1 MSDISF
7 LNLYR
12 LNESIRSSLD
22 EAYHRV
28 MDSGWYIMGAEL
40 EAFESEFAR
49 YCDVDYCV
57 GVGNGLDALYLLL
70 KAYGIGTGD
79 EVIVPANTFVATWL
93 AVTSVGAIPVPVE
106 PMNETFNIDP
116 KRLSKAI
123 SNKTKAIIPVHLYG
137 QPADMDPICA
147 VASKYGLIVI
157 EDNAQ
162 AQGGRYKG
170 RRTGSLGHAA
180 ATSFYP
186 GKNLGAM
193 GDGGAVVTNDHDIAE
208 RVRCLRNYGSKTKYQ
223 HDEIGINSRLDEMQA
238 AFLRVKLSA
247 LDRWTAQRKE
257 FAKLYTNLLDG
268 YGIGLPSV
276 PDYADPV
283 WHLFVIRHQSRDSLL
298 EWLKKS
304 GIETG
309 IHYPVAVHK
318 LKCYEEYNKYK
329 LPLSESLAE
338 TVLSLPISSSNTED
352 EIKRVAET
360 VIQYLD

>member
-7 LNLYR
+7 LDLHR

-28 MDSGWYIMGAEL
+28 MDSGWYVMGAEL
-40 EAFESEFAR
+40 KAFESEFAR

-70 KAYGIGTGD
+70 KAYGIGSGD

-106 PMNETFNIDP
+106 PMTETFNINP
-116 KRLSKAI
+116 KCLSKAI
-123 SNKTKAIIPVHLYG
+123 TNKTKAIIPVHLYG

-193 GDGGAVVTNDHDIAE
+193 GDGGAVVTNDYDIAE
-208 RVRCLRNYGSKTKYQ
+208 RVRCLRNYGSKTKYR
-223 HDEIGINSRLDEMQA
+223 HDELGINSRLDEMQA
-238 AFLRVKLSA
+238 AFLRVKLSV

-257 FAKLYTNLLDG
+257 FATLYNNLLDG
-268 YGIGLPSV
+268 YEIELPSV

-283 WHLFVIRHQSRDSLL
+283 WHLFVIRYSSRDSLL

-304 GIETG
+304 GIEAG
-309 IHYPVAVHK
+309 IHYPAAVHK
-318 LKCYEEYNKYK
+318 LKCYEEYNNYK
-329 LPLSESLAE
+329 LPLSECLAE
-338 TVLSLPISSSNTED
+338 TVLSLPISSSNTEN
-352 EIKRVAET
+352 EIKRVAEV
-360 VIQYLD
+360 VIEYLD